1 LILGKRPDPT
11 AALYA
16 SPSPGAVR
24 GYGIQL
30 SGLPG
35 RWPSCEGSEPLARL
49 SWNQIPASPSR
60 AEDRWS
66 DERPDGFTIGWA
78 GWAEYRVERSGDRG
92 EVEVLLGGID
102 PWDAAI
108 GLVLSVLPL
117 ALPLFDL
124 EPLHGSAV
132 TIGDRALL
140 ILGHSGAG
148 KSTIAAGLRDR
159 GFGFVTDDACA
170 IDASGLLWPGPP
182 LLATRDD
189 GGSGRI
195 RYDDKSVVPIQ
206 GHRADPLS
214 VAGTIVLVPSS
225 TSNLRVPSLSG
236 TDALAAILGHVRS
249 GWLHAKRRR
258 ALQLEVAS
266 LMSLR
271 PVAAVEYRPEE
282 HRPVDVVEAVA
293 GWTSSTV

>member
-1 LILGKRPDPT
+1 M
-11 AALYA
+11 
-16 SPSPGAVR
+16 
-24 GYGIQL
+24 
-30 SGLPG
+30 
-35 RWPSCEGSEPLARL
+35 
-49 SWNQIPASPSR
+49 
-60 AEDRWS
+60 
-66 DERPDGFTIGWA
+66 
-78 GWAEYRVERSGDRG
+78 ERSEGRG

-102 PWDAAI
+102 PWDAAL

-117 ALPLFDL
+117 ALPLFDM

-140 ILGHSGAG
+140 LLGHSGAG

-170 IDASGLLWPGPP
+170 IDASRLLWPGPP
-182 LLATRDD
+182 FLATRGDEDD
-189 GGSGRI
+189 SGRI
-195 RYDDKSVVPIQ
+195 RYDEKSVVPIE

-214 VAGTIVLVPSS
+214 VAGTIVLVPGSAP
-225 TSNLRVPSLSG
+225 NLRVRSLSG
-236 TDALAAILGHVRS
+236 PDALAAILGNVRS

-266 LMSLR
+266 LLANG
-271 PVAAVEYRPEE
+271 PVAAVEYRPEK

-293 GWTSSTV
+293 GWASSPGEGPLGATPRRAEAERPRAAGSPPVT

>member
-1 LILGKRPDPT
+1 LILGKRPEPT
-11 AALYA
+11 AVPHA
-16 SPSPGAVR
+16 SASPGAVR
-24 GYGIQL
+24 GYGIEL

-35 RWPSCEGSEPLARL
+35 RWPSCEGLEPLGRL

-66 DERPDGFTIGWA
+66 SERPNGFTVGWA
-78 GWAEYRVERSGDRG
+78 GWAEYRLERSGDRG
-92 EVEVLLGGID
+92 EVEVLLGGVD
-102 PWDAAI
+102 PWEAAL

-117 ALPLFDL
+117 AVSLFDL

-140 ILGHSGAG
+140 ILGPSGVG

-189 GGSGRI
+189 AGSGRI
-195 RYDDKSVVPIQ
+195 RYDEKSVVPIE

-214 VAGTIVLVPSS
+214 VAGTTVLVPGSS
-225 TSNLRVPSLSG
+225 PNLRIRSLSG
-236 TDALAAILGHVRS
+236 PDALAAILGNVRS
-249 GWLHAKRRR
+249 GWLHTKRRR

-266 LMSLR
+266 LMAR
-271 PVAAVEYRPEE
+271 GPVAAVEYRPEE

-293 GWTSSTV
+293 GWASSPA

>member
-1 LILGKRPDPT
+1 LILGKRRDPT
-11 AALYA
+11 APPHA
-16 SPSPGAVR
+16 SASSGVVR
-24 GYGIQL
+24 GYGIDL

-35 RWPSCEGSEPLARL
+35 RWPSSEGPEPLGRL

-60 AEDRWS
+60 TEDRLS
-66 DERPDGFTIGWA
+66 DERPNGFTVCWA
-78 GWAEYRVERSGDRG
+78 GWAEYNVERSDDRS
-92 EVEVLLGGID
+92 EVEVLLVGVD
-102 PWDAAI
+102 PWEAAL

-117 ALPLFDL
+117 AVPLFDL

-182 LLATRDD
+182 LLATRV
-189 GGSGRI
+189 GGRSGGI
-195 RYDDKSVVPIQ
+195 RYDGKSVVPIE
-206 GHRADPLS
+206 GHRADPLP
-214 VAGTIVLVPSS
+214 VGGTIVLVPGLAPRLSV
-225 TSNLRVPSLSG
+225 RSLSG
-236 TDALAAILGHVRS
+236 PDALAAILGHVRS
-249 GWLHAKRRR
+249 AWLHAERRR

-266 LMSLR
+266 LMAR
-271 PVAAVEYRPEE
+271 GPVAAVGYRPGE
-282 HRPVDVVEAVA
+282 HGPVDVVEAVA
-293 GWTSSTV
+293 GWVSSPA